1 VKLVSGSK
9 LSATAGALRFSG
21 AAAAGDSK
29 RAAAETATSIIAALE
44 RTRLGK
50 TISCYDSDIV

>member
-1 VKLVSGSK
+1 
-9 LSATAGALRFSG
+9 LRFSG
-21 AAAAGDSK
+21 AATAGDSK